1 VILADFRYAL
11 RSLGRVPVLSL
22 AAIGSLTLGIA
33 TASVVFSLVNAAVL
47 RPPPF
52 EAADR
57 LAVLNITQESPAEGL
72 NRQRW
77 SWPRFQ
83 LLARRVTRFADVG
96 SSSNAVLTLTADG
109 APEPVPIEFVSARY
123 LAVLRAPIAL
133 GRAFGDDA
141 DLPGSEPAVI
151 LGYDLW
157 RRRFGADSSVL
168 GRSVQLNGV
177 AHTVIGVAG
186 PGFAGVSGLARAW
199 APASVAP
206 RSWFPGYL
214 TSNENFITAIGRLA
228 PGTTLA
234 EAEAE
239 LAVVGPQIHAAVP
252 SEADTPD
259 DRFSAAAMSLNDARV
274 DRVTRRALGL
284 LAGAVAVLFL
294 IACANVA
301 SLLLGRA
308 EARRREIAIRLA
320 VGAGRRGLVRLLLAE
335 GAVIG
340 GVSGLLG
347 SLLTA
352 WALVAVRIPPTL
364 ARGRNF
370 YGAVGEFA
378 VPSMDW
384 RVLLFVV
391 AVSVVSVLVVG
402 LAPALQSSRPDLV
415 SALKGGP
422 RAGGRTVSLREMAV
436 GVQVALAVV
445 LLVGCGLLLTSY
457 QRLRAQ
463 PLGIDPTHLLTFMI
477 RPSEAAYPPAAAPAL
492 LDRVLAEI
500 ERVPGVVGATV
511 DGCTPL
517 TMQCARA
524 ALRIVGRGEMAA
536 EPPVVQR
543 HYVAPG
549 HFTTLGIPLLRG
561 RAITSADRAGAPLVA
576 VINQAAAERFWP
588 GQDPIGQR
596 VWFEEAPV
604 FGSADSSALV
614 VGVVGN
620 VAYQPL
626 DDEPVQPDFFT
637 PYAQFTYASRMV
649 MARTAGD
656 PEALAAPIARAV
668 ERADP
673 GLALFDVQ
681 TMDQRAQLSWSKQ
694 SAQTAFFFVV
704 AGIAL
709 ALAVGGVYAVTAY
722 FLVSRM
728 REIGVRIAL
737 GAPARRVIE
746 ASLARTVRIGLVGGA
761 VGLLAAAWLSR
772 IAAATLHDTSP
783 LTPGAYLGA
792 GAVLAL
798 ALVAASWLPARRAL
812 RVDPVEVLRPE

>member
-1 VILADFRYAL
+1 MILADLRYAL
-11 RSLGRVPVLSL
+11 RSLARVPVLAL

-33 TASVVFSLVNAAVL
+33 TAAVVFSLVNAAML

-57 LAVLNITQESPAEGL
+57 LAVLNITQRTPGEGL
-72 NRQRW
+72 YRQRW
-77 SWPRFQ
+77 SWSRFQ
-83 LLARRVTRFADVG
+83 RLAESVTNFEAVG
-96 SSSNAVLTLTADG
+96 SSSNAVLTLAGDG
-109 APEPVPIEFVSARY
+109 PPEPVPIEFVSSGY
-123 LAVLRAPIAL
+123 LTVLRAPITL
-133 GRAFGDDA
+133 GRAFGTEADRPGADA
-141 DLPGSEPAVI
+141 TVI
-151 LGYDLW
+151 LGHDLW
-157 RRRFGADSSVL
+157 RRRFGADSGVL
-168 GRSVQLNGV
+168 GRAVQLNGV
-177 AHTVIGVAG
+177 SLTVIGVAG
-186 PGFAGVSGLARAW
+186 PEFAGVSGLARAW

-206 RSWFPGYL
+206 LTWYPGYL
-214 TSNENFITAIGRLA
+214 TNNENFITAIGRLA
-228 PGTTLA
+228 PGVTLA
-234 EAEAE
+234 QAEAE
-239 LAVVGPQIHAAVP
+239 LAVLGPRIHAELP

-259 DRFSAAAMSLNDARV
+259 DRFSATAMALNDARV
-274 DRVTRRALGL
+274 DVVTRRALAL

-320 VGAGRRGLVRLLLAE
+320 VGAGRRGLIRLLLVE
-335 GAVIG
+335 GAVIA

-352 WALVAVRIPPTL
+352 WVLVAVRIPPTL

-391 AVSVVSVLVVG
+391 AASAASVLLFG
-402 LAPALQSSRPDLV
+402 LVPALQSTRADVATALRGGSR
-415 SALKGGP
+415 AAG
-422 RAGGRTVSLREMAV
+422 RAVSLREMAV
-436 GVQVALAVV
+436 GVQVALSVV

-457 QRLRAQ
+457 RRLRAQ
-463 PLGIDPTHLLTFMI
+463 PLGIDPTNLLTFMI
-477 RPSEAAYPPAAAPAL
+477 RPSDAAYPPAAAPAL

-500 ERVPGVVGATV
+500 ARVPGVTAATV

-524 ALRIVGRGEMAA
+524 SLRIVGRGEMAA
-536 EPPVVQR
+536 DPPLVQR

-549 HFTTLGIPLLRG
+549 HFATLGIPLLRG
-561 RAITSADRAGAPLVA
+561 REITAADRSGAPLVV
-576 VINQAAAERFWP
+576 VINQAAADRFWP

-596 VWFEEAPV
+596 VWFEDAPV

-614 VGVVGN
+614 VGVAGN

-626 DDEPVQPDFFT
+626 DDQPVQPDFFT
-637 PYAQFTYASRMV
+637 PYPQFTYASRMV

-656 PEALAAPIARAV
+656 PASFAAPIARAV

-681 TMDQRAQLSWSKQ
+681 TMEERAQLSWSKQ
-694 SAQTAFFFVV
+694 TAQTAFFFAV

-709 ALAVGGVYAVTAY
+709 VLAVGGVYAVTAY
-722 FLVSRM
+722 YLVSRM

-737 GAPARRVIE
+737 GAPARRVIG
-746 ASLARTVRIGLVGGA
+746 ASVGRTVRIGIAGGA
-761 VGLLAAAWLSR
+761 VGLVTAAWLSR
-772 IAAATLHDTSP
+772 IAQANLHETSP
-783 LTPGAYLGA
+783 LAPGAYLGA
-792 GAVLAL
+792 GGVLAL

-812 RVDPVEVLRPE
+812 RVDPVEVLRPD